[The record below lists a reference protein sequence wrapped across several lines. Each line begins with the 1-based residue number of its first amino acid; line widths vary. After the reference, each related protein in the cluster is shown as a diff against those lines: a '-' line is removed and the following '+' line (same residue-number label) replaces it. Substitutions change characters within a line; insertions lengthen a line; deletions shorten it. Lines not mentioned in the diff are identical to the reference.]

1 VSVKFAIEL
10 QFVDGRRVTHEFDG
24 EQVTVGSSPDARLTV
39 DGVRELAPQ
48 HVLLI
53 PRKTGCWVSAAR
65 GVEPRVTCEGK
76 PIDNIEVPWGT
87 ELDIGSL
94 TLRVAEPA
102 AVAESRDA
110 SLKSAIRIFGMLV
123 IAAGLVWFIRQQGV
137 RIPAPPVEAP
147 ALFDD
152 QAQACSAKQGTEL
165 DTAMELAQSALIYFQ
180 RYPFDAQEGIR
191 ADRFLD
197 QARACFEAGRSPQQA
212 KGVVEERERIRAR
225 LDAEYRTLLVQLTR
239 SIGDEDYNATLRHA
253 VKLHNFLEHRPG
265 KYTDWLSSVIR
276 FCQNKVGEQKKK
288 KKR

>member
-65 GVEPRVTCEGK
+65 GVEPRVTCEGR

-94 TLRVAEPA
+94 TLRVAEPE
-102 AVAESRDA
+102 AVAKSRDA

-123 IAAGLVWFIRQQGV
+123 IAAGLLWFINQQRV
-137 RIPAPPVEAP
+137 QLPEPPAEAP
-147 ALFDD
+147 ALFDE
-152 QAQACSAKQGTEL
+152 QGQACGAKQGGEV
-165 DTAMELAQSALIYFQ
+165 DKAMELAQSALIYFQ

-191 ADRFLD
+191 ADRYLD
-197 QARACFEAGRSPQQA
+197 EARACFEAGRSAEQA

-225 LDAEYRTLLVQLTR
+225 LEAEYRTLQVQLTR
-239 SIGDEDYNATLRHA
+239 AIRDEDYGATLRYA

-265 KYTDWLSSVIR
+265 KYTDWLSAVIR
-276 FCQNKVGEQKKK
+276 FCQNKIGDKKK
-288 KKR
+288 K